1 MFQIL
6 QSGVELMQRR
16 KRNLFFSVCPLTAL
30 LILLS
35 ASPLQAA
42 QEKRLVP
49 VGQTVGVTMDT
60 KGLLVLGIGSVDAEE
75 NPTPSQGIL
84 QAGDLILRA
93 DGQEVENKEVLQHIV
108 EQSAGEPITL
118 LLERDGAEREVEIRP
133 AGTTDGGCQI
143 GVWVRDSIQGI
154 GTVTWY
160 DPQEKTFAAL
170 GHGIYDVDTGE
181 LMQIREGTLTQT
193 TVTDIVKGKKGSPG
207 ELCGRVE
214 REKSLAMIEQNT
226 ETGIY
231 GRNAAFSGEALPVA
245 AAAEVKKG
253 EAQLLS
259 DLEGGEVQAYS
270 LEITH
275 IHHSRNHK
283 DMTIRITDE
292 RLLALTGGI
301 VQGMSGSPIVQNGKL
316 VGAVTYVLVNQP
328 DTGYGIFIENML
340 DTAG

>member
-1 MFQIL
+1 
-6 QSGVELMQRR
+6 MQRR
-16 KRNLFFSVCPLTAL
+16 KRKLFFSVCPLTAL
-30 LILLS
+30 LILFS

-42 QEKRLVP
+42 QERRLIP

-75 NPTPSQGIL
+75 NFMPSQGIL

-93 DGQEVENKEVLQHIV
+93 DGQEVENKEAFQNIV
-108 EQSAGEPITL
+108 EQSAGESITL

-133 AGTTDGGCQI
+133 ASTADGGCQI
-143 GVWVRDSIQGI
+143 GAWVRDSIQGI

-160 DPQEKTFAAL
+160 DPQKKTFAAL

-193 TVTDIVKGKKGSPG
+193 TVTDIVKGKKGTPG
-207 ELCGRVE
+207 ELSGSVE
-214 REKSLAMIEQNT
+214 REKSLAVIEQNT

-231 GRNAAFSGEALPVA
+231 GRNAAFSGKALPVA

-275 IHHSRNHK
+275 IHRSRNHK

-301 VQGMSGSPIVQNGKL
+301 VQGMSGSPIIQNGKL
-316 VGAVTYVLVNQP
+316 VGAVTYVLINQP
-328 DTGYGIFIENML
+328 DTGYGIFAENML
-340 DTAG
+340 REE